1 MEKIL
6 VAIDARY
13 GAWAALSHACSLGKR
28 MDVDLNVLLI
38 NPQNQGTGKA
48 GGCDPEPAVKIRLE
62 LLVEAAKAE
71 GITINYFM
79 TEGSYEDEVIH
90 FVNHHKITLL
100 VCETRGGDA
109 RSAAKEAVALRA
121 LCHRLH
127 CRMEVV
133 APIKTGS

>member
-38 NPQNQGTGKA
+38 NPKHRGKGKA
-48 GGCDPEPAVKIRLE
+48 VGCALEPAVKKRLE
-62 LLVEAAKAE
+62 LLMEAAKSE

-79 TEGSYEDEVIH
+79 TEGSYEEEVIH

-109 RSAAKEAVALRA
+109 RSAAKDAIALRA
-121 LCHRLH
+121 LSHRLH
-127 CRMEVV
+127 CKMEVV